1 MDLRNT
7 PKTRLSMTKWGESPF
22 GQDLKIYIGRKMGI
36 YKTKAQDR
44 MLAAIPISHHA
55 PRCIP
60 L

>member
-7 PKTRLSMTKWGESPF
+7 PKTRVSMTWGENPF
-22 GQDLKIYIGRKMGI
+22 GQDLKIYIGTKMGL

-44 MLAAIPISHHA
+44 MLAAIPVSHHA
-55 PRCIP
+55 LRCTP